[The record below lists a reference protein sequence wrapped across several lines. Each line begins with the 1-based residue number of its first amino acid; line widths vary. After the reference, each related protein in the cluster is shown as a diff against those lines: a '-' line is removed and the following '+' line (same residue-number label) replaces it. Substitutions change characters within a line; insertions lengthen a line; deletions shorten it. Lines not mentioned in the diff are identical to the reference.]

1 MRIIHSLSRQNTVSC
16 HLAGENNIKTK
27 YYKERNLWESLI
39 IPRSVLVALFLW
51 GLHWLLRK
59 QK

>member
-39 IPRSVLVALFLW
+39 IPRSVLIVLFLW
-51 GLHWLLRK
+51 GLH
-59 QK
+59 